1 MEENDVVREE
11 MQRRT
16 KLRTLCDTCWAS
28 RANSLYTFRMAYSVL
43 IQAIESLSSDEDGKA
58 RGYLCS
64 IRQFDFMIALFSAEY
79 TYVLSNTVALLNMLQ
94 GKHVDM
100 IEAANESV
108 VVINR
113 RPKRGAK

>member
-1 MEENDVVREE
+1 MRCCWRFKCFLNDR
-11 MQRRT
+11 QAKYGLT
-16 KLRTLCDTCWAS
+16 KKWLKCGK
-28 RANSLYTFRMAYSVL
+28 FSVT
-43 IQAIESLSSDEDGKA
+43 

-64 IRQFDFMIALFSAEY
+64 IIQFDFIIALCAAEH
-79 TYVLSNTVALLNMLQ
+79 VLSNTVALLNMLQ

-113 RPKRGAK
+113 RPKRAK